1 MSEILKHLS
10 SCQIKKLHIH
20 AISEKEMLYKQLY
33 RIYQVVI
40 FTQTTNKFQQEVS
53 LNQEDMWKLLK
64 IHKLTKFIFR
74 S

>member
-1 MSEILKHLS
+1 M
-10 SCQIKKLHIH
+10 
-20 AISEKEMLYKQLY
+20 
-33 RIYQVVI
+33 I